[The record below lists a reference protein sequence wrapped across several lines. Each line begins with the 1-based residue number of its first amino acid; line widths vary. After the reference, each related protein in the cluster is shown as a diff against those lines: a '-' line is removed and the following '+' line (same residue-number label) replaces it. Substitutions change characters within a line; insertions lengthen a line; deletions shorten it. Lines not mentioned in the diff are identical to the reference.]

1 MYFQASEYKE
11 RNFLELNNNTLIC
24 PTYIKGE
31 AWLKYFGSSNSLCAY
46 VARLVT
52 DHTPISEYRLR
63 FFSKES
69 IAYLCSNYLIE
80 MRRHILFKC
89 PQYKKSWNLKR
100 ELLKDILTFLEF
112 NPRAFCFQNG
122 IIQKRG
128 LFFLILVFF
137 VFFFYFFLFFL
148 SFLFFSP

>member
-11 RNFLELNNNTLIC
+11 RNFLELNNNNTLIC

-52 DHTPISEYRLR
+52 NYVLISDYRLR

-69 IAYLCSNYLIE
+69 IACSCGNYPIE
-80 MRRHILFKC
+80 TRRHILFEH

-100 ELLKDILTFLEF
+100 ESLEDVLTFLEF
-112 NPRAFCFQNG
+112 NPGAFCFQES
-122 IIQKRG
+122 IT
-128 LFFLILVFF
+128 
-137 VFFFYFFLFFL
+137 
-148 SFLFFSP
+148 